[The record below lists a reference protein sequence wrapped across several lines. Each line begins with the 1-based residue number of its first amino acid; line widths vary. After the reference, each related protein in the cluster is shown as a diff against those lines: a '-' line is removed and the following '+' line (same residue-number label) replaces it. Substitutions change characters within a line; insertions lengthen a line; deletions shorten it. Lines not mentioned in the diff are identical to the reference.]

1 MTFLKFVPV
10 AAALIIAAPALSQ
23 ETTTPAY
30 TQHGQTPNNSGS
42 GAGAMDEMKDSTP
55 QADNCRQLMQKAKSM
70 AQPTNPD
77 RADAAEKEMALAI
90 DARDH
95 GDYAAC
101 KMHVDQAM
109 HYKM

>member
-1 MTFLKFVPV
+1 MTFLKFAPV
-10 AAALIIAAPALSQ
+10 AAALILAAPAIAQ
-23 ETTTPAY
+23 ETTTPTY

-42 GAGAMDEMKDSTP
+42 GAGPMDAMKDSTP
-55 QADNCRQLMQKAKSM
+55 QADSCRQLMQKAKSM
-70 AQPTNPD
+70 GQPTNPD

-95 GDYAAC
+95 GDYAGC
-101 KMHVDQAM
+101 KMHVEQAM

>member
-1 MTFLKFVPV
+1 MRYSVILLPACMLFV
-10 AAALIIAAPALSQ
+10 APASAQ
-23 ETTTPAY
+23 ETATPTY

-42 GAGAMDEMKDSTP
+42 GAGPLDPLKDSTP

-70 AQPTNPD
+70 AQPTSPD
-77 RADAAEKEMALAI
+77 RADAAEKEMAMAV

-101 KMHVDQAM
+101 RAHAEAAM
-109 HYKM
+109 QYKM